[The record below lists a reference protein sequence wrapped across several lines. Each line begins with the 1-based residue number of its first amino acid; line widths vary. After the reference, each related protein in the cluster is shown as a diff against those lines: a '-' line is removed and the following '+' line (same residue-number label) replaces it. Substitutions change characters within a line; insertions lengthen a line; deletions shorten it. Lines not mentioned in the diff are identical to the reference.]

1 MTDLSNR
8 PVFVVEDSDEDY
20 ETIRE
25 AALQAGVPNP
35 LMRFTSGDQ
44 LLRQFTLPERRRNLP
59 ALVLMDL
66 NMPGTDGRQTLAEL
80 RQDTFLRQVPVLV
93 LTTSRNE
100 RDVIFCYKTGANV
113 YHVKPVSYLEHLDL
127 VSTTLLY
134 WLNRVTLPEWEDQS

>member
-8 PVFVVEDSDEDY
+8 PVFVVEDSDEDF

-35 LMRFTSGDQ
+35 LTRFTSGD
-44 LLRQFTLPERRRNLP
+44 LFLRQLALPESRQNHP

-66 NMPGTDGRQTLAEL
+66 NLPGTDGRQTLAEL
-80 RQDTFLRQVPVLV
+80 RRDTFMRQVPVLV

-100 RDVIFCYKTGANV
+100 RDVIFCYQTGANV
-113 YHVKPVSYLEHLDL
+113 YHVKPVSYLEHLEL
-127 VSTTLLY
+127 VSTMLLY
-134 WLNRVTLPEWEDQS
+134 WLNRVTLPEWEYHS

>member
-35 LMRFTSGDQ
+35 LTRFTSGDQ
-44 LLRQFTLPERRRNLP
+44 LLRQFALPERRRNLP

-113 YHVKPVSYLEHLDL
+113 YHVKPVSYLEHIDL